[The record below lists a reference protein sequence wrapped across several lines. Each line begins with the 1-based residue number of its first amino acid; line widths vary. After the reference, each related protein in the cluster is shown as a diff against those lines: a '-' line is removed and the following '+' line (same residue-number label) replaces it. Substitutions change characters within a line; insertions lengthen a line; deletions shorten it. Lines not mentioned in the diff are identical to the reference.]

1 MKRLTAIFH
10 FSINI
15 NPWPFGVSGDCCVY
29 FTLGP
34 NIVCKKK
41 SKTLSNAHYSRH
53 WKPLTDAF
61 GHFSLFYCRAAIRLR
76 LQVFFLLI
84 ILTAN
89 AHTQPEE
96 VEVIK
101 IFHWKTRSKTKDWMN
116 LHLTSKKRKAKNQ
129 KRLRKQQHERTE
141 KAFLQ
146 SSKKEAN
153 AKRFASAQFKDVFL
167 DLVAGCGSMCLWFSL
182 VGAAR

>member
-1 MKRLTAIFH
+1 MTIRRQRRLLCLFHPWTQYCMQKKSPRLFQMHITVVIESHSQMHLVIFH
-10 FSINI
+10 
-15 NPWPFGVSGDCCVY
+15 Y
-29 FTLGP
+29 FIAEPLLGFAY
-34 NIVCKKK
+34 K
-41 SKTLSNAHYSRH
+41 
-53 WKPLTDAF
+53 F
-61 GHFSLFYCRAAIRLR
+61 
-76 LQVFFLLI
+76 FFLLI

-116 LHLTSKKRKAKNQ
+116 LHLTSKKRKAKKQ